1 MGLRGLQSREEVFLL
16 SPLRFHQVL
25 GITHLNERPGHIPN
39 VCSGGHFVSLL
50 LSILPSPCTFSC
62 SSPCPTSFFSG
73 QCSLSCPRLK
83 SLLTPCPTT
92 LQCSLPSH
100 IQPGFRLQA
109 TLLNRFVTQ
118 QVKAHFSN
126 VIGYIY
132 TMLQETL
139 PISTKD
145 LPNFSSRLR
154 IIVYGYDSWYNHSRS
169 PLPLAKYFHEYCIRK

>member
-16 SPLRFHQVL
+16 SPLPFHQVL

-73 QCSLSCPRLK
+73 QCSLSCPHLK

-92 LQCSLPSH
+92 LHCSLPRLTH
-100 IQPGFRLQA
+100 PAWFQAPGNSFKQICHTAGKSSLQQRHWIYILCSKKPFQSPPK
-109 TLLNRFVTQ
+109 TSPTSPQDFV
-118 QVKAHFSN
+118 
-126 VIGYIY
+126 
-132 TMLQETL
+132 
-139 PISTKD
+139 
-145 LPNFSSRLR
+145 
-154 IIVYGYDSWYNHSRS
+154 
-169 PLPLAKYFHEYCIRK
+169 